1 MKTKN
6 MNWTFLGIALIVF
19 AALFGR
25 SYFSSQEELEIAKIR
40 SNELIHRAKLENE
53 RLRFLA
59 LALVAARK
67 PQLDDKEVT
76 RLIEKLDSSSSF
88 AE

>member
-1 MKTKN
+1 
-6 MNWTFLGIALIVF
+6 MNWAFLGVALIVF

-25 SYFSSQEELEIAKIR
+25 AYFSSKENLEIAKIR
-40 SNELIHRAKLENE
+40 SHEIIHRAKLENE

-67 PQLDDKEVT
+67 PQLDNDEVT
-76 RLIEKLDSSSSF
+76 KLIEKLDSPSAF